1 MKTAIDEPLGDRIY
15 GDSCA
20 LVERAGIDDALMPR
34 PPLFSRA
41 ERVGGAGQT
50 LGDVVGAQYR
60 SGRCR
65 VETGPAHHQAEAP
78 GDRKDRGR
86 AIGSSRDRKVVAPG
100 LGVTR
105 EKRGKMRLDADWP
118 HAGSAAAMRDAEGL
132 VQIEVAHVGAHVS
145 WPRQPDER
153 IHVGASEIHLAP
165 TRVRT
170 AAAF

>member
-1 MKTAIDEPLGDRIY
+1 MKTAIDEPLGDVIY

-20 LVERAGIDDALMPR
+20 LVERAGIDDALMR
-34 PPLFSRA
+34 HPPVFSRV
-41 ERVGGAGQT
+41 EQVVGAGQT

-60 SGRCR
+60 NARCLG
-65 VETGPAHHQAEAP
+65 ETGTAHHQAVAP
-78 GDRKDRGR
+78 GDRQDRGR

-132 VQIEVAHVGAHVS
+132 VQIEVAPG
-145 WPRQPDER
+145 R
-153 IHVGASEIHLAP
+153 ASPTSAFRLAP
-165 TRVRT
+165 SR
-170 AAAF
+170 